1 MRPLLIMKSNQE
13 KDIATYIEK
22 NIPVFHQNRI
32 EKLVRLKLKAVLSRK
47 NPYLFRAKHLNVA
60 ADLVKSLLEAHL
72 SSQEETL
79 FGTFLEGLAIHISGM
94 VFDGKKSS
102 AQGIDLEF
110 DNDGIHYIVSIKSGP
125 NWGNASQIAK
135 MRQNFLLA
143 KRILGT
149 NRSRVNVV
157 GV

>member
-1 MRPLLIMKSNQE
+1 M
-13 KDIATYIEK
+13 
-22 NIPVFHQNRI
+22 
-32 EKLVRLKLKAVLSRK
+32 
-47 NPYLFRAKHLNVA
+47 A